1 MLRNRTL
8 FMAKGGIITAIGVI
22 LIYLSNIIP
31 GNKLFLLS
39 IASCLIPVAVITT
52 NLKNSFIIYFSTLI
66 LAFLMSGL
74 TTAVIAYAL
83 FFGLYGIIKYY
94 IEKIRKLPI
103 EFLLKLLYFN
113 ISLFISYNILKL
125 FTSSSLNFKL
135 SIYILIVGAELIFVF
150 YDYFL
155 TVMIVFINKR
165 LIKNT
170 K

>member
-1 MLRNRTL
+1 MLENKTL
-8 FMAKGGIITAIGVI
+8 FMAKGAVITAASVI
-22 LIYLSNIIP
+22 LIYLSTIIP

-39 IASCLIPVAVITT
+39 IASCLIPVAVVTT
-52 NLKNSFIIYFSTLI
+52 SLKNSFIIYLSTLI

-83 FFGLYGIIKYY
+83 FFGVYGIIKYY

-103 EFLLKLLYFN
+103 EILLKLLYFN
-113 ISLFISYNILKL
+113 ICLFVFYNILKL
-125 FTSSSLNFKL
+125 FTSTSLNFKL
-135 SIYILIVGAELIFVF
+135 SIYIFIIGAELIFVF

-155 TVMIVFINKR
+155 TVMILFINKR

>member
-83 FFGLYGIIKYY
+83 FFGL
-94 IEKIRKLPI
+94 
-103 EFLLKLLYFN
+103 
-113 ISLFISYNILKL
+113 
-125 FTSSSLNFKL
+125 
-135 SIYILIVGAELIFVF
+135 
-150 YDYFL
+150 
-155 TVMIVFINKR
+155 
-165 LIKNT
+165 
-170 K
+170 

>member
-1 MLRNRTL
+1 MLENKTL
-8 FMAKGGIITAIGVI
+8 FMAKGAVITAASVI
-22 LIYLSNIIP
+22 LIYLSTIIP

-39 IASCLIPVAVITT
+39 IASCLIPVAVVTT
-52 NLKNSFIIYFSTLI
+52 SLKNSFIIYLSTLI

-83 FFGLYGIIKYY
+83 FFGVYGIIKYY

-103 EFLLKLLYFN
+103 EILLKLLYFN
-113 ISLFISYNILKL
+113 ICLFVFYNILKL
-125 FTSSSLNFKL
+125 FTSTSLNFKL
-135 SIYILIVGAELIFVF
+135 SIYIFIIGAELIFVF

-155 TVMIVFINKR
+155 TVMILFISKR
-165 LIKNT
+165 LVKNT

>member
-52 NLKNSFIIYFSTLI
+52 SLKNSFIIYFSTLI

-103 EFLLKLLYFN
+103 EILLKLLYFN

-165 LIKNT
+165 LINNT

>member
-1 MLRNRTL
+1 MLKNNTL

-22 LIYLSNIIP
+22 LIYLSTIIP

-39 IASCLIPVAVITT
+39 IASCLIPIAVISTS
-52 NLKNSFIIYFSTLI
+52 LKNSFIIYFSTLI

-74 TTAVIAYAL
+74 TTSVIAYAI
-83 FFGLYGIIKYY
+83 FFGIYGIIKYY

-103 EFLLKLLYFN
+103 EVFLKLIFFN
-113 ISLFISYNILKL
+113 ICFFIFYNILIL
-125 FTSSSLNFKL
+125 FTSSSLNLKL
-135 SIYILIVGAELIFVF
+135 PIYIFIIGGELIFLF

-155 TVMIVFINKR
+155 TVIILFIDKR
-165 LIKNT
+165 LIKNL